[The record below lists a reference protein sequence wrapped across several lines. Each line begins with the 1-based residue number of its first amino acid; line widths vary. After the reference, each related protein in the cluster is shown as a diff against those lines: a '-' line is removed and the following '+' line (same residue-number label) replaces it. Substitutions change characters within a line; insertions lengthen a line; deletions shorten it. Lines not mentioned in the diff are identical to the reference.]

1 MDDLNFVLFCILKLK
16 MTKHSILKRFL
27 IWRLRHIKD
36 RQFILLLSV
45 IVGLFAGI
53 AVIIIKNSAHY
64 ISLFLTQNFANEYE
78 NYLYLAFPMIGILIV
93 VLFIRNFIRQD
104 IGHGVASVLHSISKN
119 NGIIKLHN
127 VFSSIIAGT
136 ITVGFGGSVGLE
148 APTVATGAA
157 IGSNFGRL
165 FHLNYKQV
173 TLLLAVASS
182 AAIAA
187 IFKSPIAA
195 IVFSLE
201 VLMLDLTM
209 ASALP
214 LLIASVT
221 AVITSYFFYG
231 QAVLYPFEMREVFL
245 LKNILF
251 YIVLGVLSGIISIYF
266 TKVHIYIEGLFVK
279 VKSWYLRLLI
289 GGSILGI
296 LIFFFPSLYGEGY
309 ESINA
314 SLHGD
319 ISFLYDRSIFYVFKD
334 NIGIIFLLLISVIL
348 LKVVASSV
356 TFGAGGIGGIF
367 APTLFIGAL
376 TGLFFA
382 KLINFTGLGILPE
395 GNFALVGMSGLI
407 AGVLHGPLFAIFLIA
422 EITGGYHLLVPLM
435 ITAIISYGTIK
446 IFVSHSVYTH
456 QLARKGQLF
465 THHKDKAVL
474 SLMRVSKLIEKDFK
488 EIKLESTLRDVV
500 KVIVSSQRNIFPVID
515 SEGDFSGIIRLDDI
529 RHIMFK
535 TELYDSVSVQS
546 LRIIPQYIIDPDES
560 MEDVAKKFQD
570 SGKFNLVVIKD
581 GKYLGFISRAKVF
594 SKYRMMLKYFSD
606 D

>member
-1 MDDLNFVLFCILKLK
+1 
-16 MTKHSILKRFL
+16 MTKYKVLKRFL
-27 IWRLRHIKD
+27 TWRIRHIKD
-36 RQFILLLSV
+36 KQFILLTSAL
-45 IVGLFAGI
+45 VGFLASI
-53 AVIIIKNSAHY
+53 AVVIIKNSAHY
-64 ISLFLTQNFANEYE
+64 ISSFLTSNFANEYE
-78 NYLYLAFPMIGILIV
+78 NYGYLAFPMIGILIV
-93 VLFIRNFIRQD
+93 VLFLRNFIRQD
-104 IGHGVASVLHSISKN
+104 IGHGVASVLHAISKN
-119 NGIIKLHN
+119 NGIIKRHN
-127 VFSSIIAGT
+127 MFSSIIAGT
-136 ITVGFGGSVGLE
+136 LTVGFGGSVGLE

-157 IGSNFGRL
+157 IGSNIGRL
-165 FHLNYKQV
+165 FHLNYKQII
-173 TLLLAVASS
+173 LLIGVASA

-195 IVFSLE
+195 IVFALE

-221 AVITSYFFYG
+221 AVISSYFFLG
-231 QAVLYPFEMREVFL
+231 QAVLYPFEIRETFL
-245 LKNILF
+245 LKNTIF
-251 YIVLGVLSGIISIYF
+251 YIILGVLSGAISIYF
-266 TKVHIYIEGLFVK
+266 TKVHIYFEKLFSK
-279 VKSWYLRLLI
+279 IKHWYNKLII
-289 GGSILGI
+289 GGSLLGI

-319 ISFLYDRSIFYVFKD
+319 FSFLYDKSIFYVFKD
-334 NIGIIFLLLISVIL
+334 NIGIIFLLFLLIIL
-348 LKVVASSV
+348 FKVVASSL

-367 APTLFIGAL
+367 APTLFIGAIA
-376 TGLFFA
+376 GLFYA
-382 KLINFTGLGILPE
+382 KLINYFGFGILPE

-435 ITAIISYGTIK
+435 ITATISYGTIK
-446 IFVSHSVYTH
+446 FFVSHSVYTH

-474 SLMRVSKLIEKDFK
+474 SMMRVDKLIEKDFMP
-488 EIKLESTLRDVV
+488 IGLDGTLGDVV
-500 KVIVSSQRNIFPVID
+500 KTIVTSQRNIFPVID
-515 SEGDFSGIIRLDDI
+515 SEGNFSGIIRLDDI

-535 TELYDSVSVQS
+535 SELYNEVKVGT
-546 LRIIPQYIIDPDES
+546 LMITPEYTIDPDES
-560 MEDVAKKFQD
+560 METVAKKFQE
-570 SGKFNLVVIKD
+570 SGKFNLAVIKN

-594 SKYRMMLKYFSD
+594 SKYRLLLKYFSD

>member
-1 MDDLNFVLFCILKLK
+1 
-16 MTKHSILKRFL
+16 MTKYKVLKRFL

-36 RQFILLLSV
+36 RQFILLTSAL
-45 IVGLFAGI
+45 VGFLASL
-53 AVIIIKNSAHY
+53 AVIIIKNSAHF
-64 ISLFLTQNFANEYE
+64 ISSFLTSNFANEYE
-78 NYLYLAFPMIGILIV
+78 NYRYLAFPMIGILIV
-93 VLFIRNFIRQD
+93 VIFLRTFIRQD
-104 IGHGVASVLHSISKN
+104 IGHGVASVLHAISKN
-119 NGIIKLHN
+119 NGIIKRHN
-127 VFSSIIAGT
+127 MFSSIIAGT

-157 IGSNFGRL
+157 IGSNIGRL
-165 FHLNYKQV
+165 FHLNYKQII
-173 TLLLAVASS
+173 LLIGVASA

-195 IVFSLE
+195 IVFALE

-221 AVITSYFFYG
+221 AVISSYFFLG
-231 QAVLYPFEMREVFL
+231 QAVLYPFDLREAFI
-245 LKNILF
+245 LKNTIF
-251 YIVLGVLSGIISIYF
+251 YIALGILSGAISVYF
-266 TKVHIYIEGLFVK
+266 TKVHIYFEELFLK
-279 VKSWYLRLLI
+279 IKNWYTRLII
-289 GGSILGI
+289 GGSVLGI
-296 LIFFFPSLYGEGY
+296 LIFFFPALYGEGY
-309 ESINA
+309 ESINL
-314 SLHGD
+314 SLNGD
-319 ISFLYDRSIFYVFKD
+319 ISFLYDKSIFYAFKD
-334 NIGIIFLLLISVIL
+334 QIGIVFLLFLMVIL

-367 APTLFIGAL
+367 APTLFMGAI

-382 KLINFTGLGILPE
+382 KLINYFGLGVLPE

-435 ITAIISYGTIK
+435 ITATISYGTIK

-474 SLMRVSKLIEKDFK
+474 SMMRVDKLIEKDFK
-488 EIKLESTLRDVV
+488 VISLEGTLGDVV
-500 KVIVSSQRNIFPVID
+500 KTIVASQRNIFPVLD
-515 SEGDFSGIIRLDDI
+515 ADGNFSGIIRLDDI

-535 TELYDSVSVQS
+535 SELYDQVKVRT
-546 LRIIPQYIIDPDES
+546 LMITPEYIIDPDES
-560 MEDVAKKFQD
+560 MEQVAKKFQD
-570 SGKFNLVVIKD
+570 SGKFNLAVIKN
-581 GKYLGFISRAKVF
+581 GKYLGFISRARVF
-594 SKYRMMLKYFSD
+594 SKYRILLKYFSD

>member
-1 MDDLNFVLFCILKLK
+1 MKKYSV
-16 MTKHSILKRFL
+16 LKRFL
-27 IWRLRHIKD
+27 VWRLRHIKD
-36 RQFILLLSV
+36 RQFILLVSAL
-45 IVGLFAGI
+45 VGFLASI
-53 AVIIIKNSAHY
+53 AVIIIKNSAHF
-64 ISLFLTQNFANEYE
+64 ISSFLTSSFVNEYA

-93 VLFIRNFIRQD
+93 VLFIRTFIHQD
-104 IGHGVASVLHSISKN
+104 IGHGVAGVLHAISKS
-119 NGIIKLHN
+119 NGIIKRHN
-127 VFSSIIAGT
+127 VFSSIVAGT

-157 IGSNFGRL
+157 IGSNMGRL
-165 FHLNYKQV
+165 FHLNYKQII
-173 TLLLAVASS
+173 LLIGVASA

-187 IFKSPIAA
+187 IFNSPIAA
-195 IVFSLE
+195 IVFALE

-221 AVITSYFFYG
+221 AVITSYFFLG
-231 QAVLYPFEMREVFL
+231 QAVMYPFEYRTAFM
-245 LKNILF
+245 LKNIIF
-251 YIVLGVLSGIISIYF
+251 YIILGILTGLISIYF
-266 TKVHIYIEGLFVK
+266 TKVHIYIEGLFRK
-279 VKSWYLRLLI
+279 IKRWPTRLLI

-296 LIFFFPSLYGEGY
+296 LIFLFPSLYGEGY
-309 ESINA
+309 EAINA

-319 ISFLYDRSIFYVFKD
+319 ISYLYEKSIFYDFKD
-334 NIGIIFLLLISVIL
+334 NIGIIFLLFLLVIL

-367 APTLFIGAL
+367 APTLFMGAIA
-376 TGLFFA
+376 GLFFA
-382 KLINFTGLGILPE
+382 KVVNYFDLGMLPE

-435 ITAIISYGTIK
+435 ITSIISYATIK

-474 SLMRVSKLIEKDFK
+474 SLMRVDKLIEKDFK
-488 EIKLESTLRDVV
+488 SIQLDGTLGDIV
-500 KVIVSSQRNIFPVID
+500 KVIITSQRNIFPVID
-515 SEGDFSGIIRLDDI
+515 KDGGFSGIIRLDDI

-535 TELYDSVSVQS
+535 QELYDEIKVET
-546 LRIIPQYIIDPDES
+546 LMITPEYIIDPDES
-560 MEDVAKKFQD
+560 MEVVAKKFQE
-570 SGKFNLVVIKD
+570 SGKFNLAVIKD

-594 SKYRMMLKYFSD
+594 SKYRILLKYFSD

>member
-1 MDDLNFVLFCILKLK
+1 
-16 MTKHSILKRFL
+16 MTKYKVLKRFL

-36 RQFILLLSV
+36 RQFILLTSAL
-45 IVGLFAGI
+45 VGFLASL
-53 AVIIIKNSAHY
+53 AVIIIKNSAHF
-64 ISLFLTQNFANEYE
+64 ISSFLTSNFANEYE
-78 NYLYLAFPMIGILIV
+78 NYRYLAFPMIGILIV
-93 VLFIRNFIRQD
+93 VIFLRTFIRQD
-104 IGHGVASVLHSISKN
+104 IGHGVASVLHAISKN
-119 NGIIKLHN
+119 NGIIKRHN
-127 VFSSIIAGT
+127 MFSSIIAGT

-157 IGSNFGRL
+157 IGSNIGRL
-165 FHLNYKQV
+165 FHLNYKQII
-173 TLLLAVASS
+173 LLIGVASA

-195 IVFSLE
+195 IVFALE

-221 AVITSYFFYG
+221 AVISSYFFLG
-231 QAVLYPFEMREVFL
+231 QAVLYPFDLREAFI
-245 LKNILF
+245 LKNTIF
-251 YIVLGVLSGIISIYF
+251 YIALGILSGAISVYF
-266 TKVHIYIEGLFVK
+266 TKVHIYFEELFLK
-279 VKSWYLRLLI
+279 IKNWYTRLII
-289 GGSILGI
+289 GGSVLGI
-296 LIFFFPSLYGEGY
+296 LIFFFPALYGEGY
-309 ESINA
+309 ESINL
-314 SLHGD
+314 SLNGD
-319 ISFLYDRSIFYVFKD
+319 ISFLYDKSIFSAFKD
-334 NIGIIFLLLISVIL
+334 QIGIVFLLFLMVIL

-367 APTLFIGAL
+367 APTLFMGAI

-382 KLINFTGLGILPE
+382 KLINYFGLGVLPE

-435 ITAIISYGTIK
+435 ITATISYGTIK

-474 SLMRVSKLIEKDFK
+474 SMMRVDKLIEKDFK
-488 EIKLESTLRDVV
+488 VISLEGTLGDVV
-500 KVIVSSQRNIFPVID
+500 KTIVASQRNIFPVLD
-515 SEGDFSGIIRLDDI
+515 ADGNFSGIIRLDDI

-535 TELYDSVSVQS
+535 SELYDQVKVRT
-546 LRIIPQYIIDPDES
+546 LMITPEYIIDPDES
-560 MEDVAKKFQD
+560 MEQVAKKFQD
-570 SGKFNLVVIKD
+570 SGKFNLAVIKN
-581 GKYLGFISRAKVF
+581 GKYLGFISRARVF
-594 SKYRMMLKYFSD
+594 SKYRILLKYFSD